1 MSIGTISAPALRR
14 RAWFGRVPWFSFLL
28 LLPAVALMAIFFLVP
43 IINAGYLSLTNQEL
57 AGPNAVHWSFIG
69 LKNFDRMRSDPFLS
83 NAIWKTLIYV
93 GASAIVGS
101 SVIGMVLALLKE
113 RAAPWLGTL
122 VSSIVIIAWVIP
134 EIGAAVI
141 WTSFAQP
148 GGSIDALLPGN
159 SGTNWLAVAPMTI
172 LCLANV
178 WRGAAFSMLIF
189 SAGLR
194 NISSEVKEAA
204 VLDGASGWQV
214 LVLVILPLLKST
226 IVTNFILV
234 TIGNLSDFTLI
245 FALTHGGP
253 GNATQ
258 TLALYTYEQAFV
270 FYELGY
276 GTAVAVLLVVIG
288 AIASFIYVRLLRAE
302 I

>member
-1 MSIGTISAPALRR
+1 M
-14 RAWFGRVPWFSFLL
+14 PWFSFLL

-43 IINAGYLSLTNQEL
+43 IANAVYLSLTNQEL

-69 LKNFDRMRSDPFLS
+69 LKNYNRMLSDPFLT
-83 NAIWKTLIYV
+83 NAIWKTVIYV
-93 GASAIVGS
+93 GVSAIIGS
-101 SVIGMVLALLKE
+101 TAVGMVLALLRE
-113 RAAPWLGTL
+113 RAVPWLGTL
-122 VSSIVIIAWVIP
+122 VSSLVIVAWVIP
-134 EIGAAVI
+134 EIGAAII
-141 WTSFAQP
+141 WTSFAQS
-148 GGSIDALLPGN
+148 GGSLDALLPGN
-159 SGTNWLAVAPMTI
+159 ASTNWLAVAPMTI
-172 LCLANV
+172 LCLANI

-194 NISSEVKEAA
+194 NISAEVKEAA
-204 VLDGASGWQV
+204 VLDGASGWEV
-214 LVLVILPLLKST
+214 LTLVVLPLLKST

-258 TLALYTYEQAFV
+258 TLALYTYQQAFV

-276 GTAVAVLLVVIG
+276 GTAVAVLLVVLG
-288 AIASFIYVRLLRAE
+288 AIASFIYVRVLRAE